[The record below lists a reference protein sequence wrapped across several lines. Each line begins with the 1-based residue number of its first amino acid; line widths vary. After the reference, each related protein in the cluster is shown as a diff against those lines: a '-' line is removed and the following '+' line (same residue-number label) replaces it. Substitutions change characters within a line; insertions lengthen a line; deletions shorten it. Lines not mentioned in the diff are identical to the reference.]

1 MATAL
6 ENALN
11 SEESER
17 LFFYFKHDG
26 AIDFEKKVIAGK
38 ILSERGFDRNK
49 LLEEKKIIIDSIRH
63 QISAFENADLLTKN
77 KRKINKRILFGLA
90 YISLFIVIGLKD
102 IVLKEASLGRAD
114 WIGVS
119 VMILLALT
127 YIVYKLI
134 TYKTKLKQLM
144 AIDKKEKEL
153 LKFRL
158 QFIEK
163 EWNF

>member
-1 MATAL
+1 MTTTI

-11 SEESER
+11 SEQSDR
-17 LFFYFKHDG
+17 LFFYFRHDG

-38 ILSERGFDRNK
+38 ILNERGFDKRK
-49 LLEEKKIIIDSIRH
+49 LLEEKKLLTDSIRH
-63 QISAFENADLLTKN
+63 QISAFESANLLAKN
-77 KRKINKRILFGLA
+77 KRKINKKILFGLA
-90 YISLFIVIGLKD
+90 YISLFIAIGLKD
-102 IVLKEASLGRAD
+102 ILLKEESFERAD
-114 WIGVS
+114 WIGISIMV
-119 VMILLALT
+119 LLALT
-127 YIVYKLI
+127 YIVYKLV

-144 AIDKKEKEL
+144 ASDNKEKEL